1 MSEASSIDQSAADE
15 SIIMEWEH
23 KRSITDRSRPPSVVP
38 HEKSQNHFPFLKLPA
53 AAHMWSADE
62 TALLIALYHTDPKHA
77 VNRFLV
83 LTGPLSQEKV
93 REKIRRLKKQ
103 KILQG

>member
-23 KRSITDRSRPPSVVP
+23 KRT
-38 HEKSQNHFPFLKLPA
+38 